1 MNWRYHMK
9 NYGKTFRKIRKSR
22 GIKLKDI
29 AKMGISVSQL
39 SRFENGETN
48 LNKRLNERFEHM
60 IYFTIEN
67 DILRM
72 KQLLVDEMKKNTQ
85 RSHFYIII
93 I

>member
-39 SRFENGETN
+39 SRFENG
-48 LNKRLNERFEHM
+48 
-60 IYFTIEN
+60 
-67 DILRM
+67 
-72 KQLLVDEMKKNTQ
+72 
-85 RSHFYIII
+85 
-93 I
+93 